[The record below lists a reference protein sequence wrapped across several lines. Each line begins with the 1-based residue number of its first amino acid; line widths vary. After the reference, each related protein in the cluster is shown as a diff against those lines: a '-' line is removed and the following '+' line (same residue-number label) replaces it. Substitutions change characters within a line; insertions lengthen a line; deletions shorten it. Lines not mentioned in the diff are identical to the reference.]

1 MAAFFP
7 LGLTSTTPL
16 RLTAKA
22 ASATN
27 SQQRVLPMVW
37 LTVPTVSAAAAAA
50 AAVTASTV
58 TASTVPMPIA
68 AVAVAAAAAVA
79 VAAAADLV
87 TVFERCLEWM
97 SAVISL
103 FCAFLAVWPCAVLA
117 YGYV

>member
-37 LTVPTVSAAAAAA
+37 LTVPTVSAAAA